1 MGWRASLVKL
11 SSHEVQQLQLRLAEI
26 GGRRIHAE
34 MRLASMTAEGEAES
48 AGAARDAEAG
58 WWMIGYKAG
67 LKARKEACQLEISQL
82 EAEET
87 GARDALTAAF
97 EALKRHETIA
107 ANAETARKVEASK
120 RETAALD
127 EIALRAATR

>member
-34 MRLASMTAEGEAES
+34 MRLASMIAEGEAEA

-58 WWMIGYKAG
+58 WWMIGFKAG
-67 LKARKEACQLEISQL
+67 LKARKEACALEISQL
-82 EAEET
+82 EAEEA

-107 ANAETARKVEASK
+107 ANADAATRAEAAK

-127 EIALRAATR
+127 EIALRAASR